1 MPPKL
6 RDALELVAVIV
17 AITVVWVVVPVQG

>member
-6 RDALELVAVIV
+6 RDALELAAVIV